1 MKIKLGELVS
11 NTTIIK
17 DGVDL
22 KDRFFKVLDGHPFAN
37 MGSDA
42 AKTVIA
48 GELRD
53 AVMEDSVVKKE
64 EWREKIR
71 FKNAK
76 EGSKGTSR

>member
-37 MGSDA
+37 MWSDDA
-42 AKTVIA
+42 QKVIA

-53 AVMEDSVVKKE
+53 AVMDASVVNKE

>member
-37 MGSDA
+37 MWSDA
-42 AKTVIA
+42 AKKVIA

-71 FKNAK
+71 FKYAK

>member
-1 MKIKLGELVS
+1 MKIKLGELAS

-22 KDRFFKVLDGHPFAN
+22 KDRFFKVLDRHPFAN
-37 MGSDA
+37 MWSDA
-42 AKTVIA
+42 AKKVIA

-53 AVMEDSVVKKE
+53 EGMKDSVVKKE

-71 FKNAK
+71 FKNAE
-76 EGSKGTSR
+76 EGSKRTPR